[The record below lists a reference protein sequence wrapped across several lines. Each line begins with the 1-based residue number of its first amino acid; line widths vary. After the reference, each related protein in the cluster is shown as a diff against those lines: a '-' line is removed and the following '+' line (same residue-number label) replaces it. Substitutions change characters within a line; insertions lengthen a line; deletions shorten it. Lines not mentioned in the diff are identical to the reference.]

1 MSISQRMPDEV
12 QTARLCLRAWRSS
25 DAAALRA
32 ALESNFD
39 RIAPWIPA
47 HVATPAPIPEMEA
60 RLIRSAAAFADNRE
74 WRFGIFP
81 LGDDLGHHRV
91 LGEMSLFPRDA
102 KGRVPLAQADRVELG
117 YWISADATGRG
128 LVTEGARALLDVAA
142 TIAAFSQA
150 EIRCDARNAPS
161 GAVAQRLGFV
171 LQPASPLDDNN
182 LQVWTRALR
191 E

>member
-1 MSISQRMPDEV
+1 MPDEV
-12 QTARLCLRAWRSS
+12 HTARLCLRPWRVS

-60 RLIRSAAAFADNRE
+60 RLTRSAAAFADNRE

-81 LGDDLGHHRV
+81 LDDDSRV
-91 LGEMSLFPRDA
+91 LGEMSLFPRDT

-117 YWISADATGRG
+117 YWIAADATGQG
-128 LVTEGARALLDVAA
+128 LVTEGARALLAA
-142 TIAAFSQA
+142 AARIPAFSRA

-161 GAVAQRLGFV
+161 GAVARRLGFV
-171 LQPASPLDDNN
+171 LHPASPLDDNH
-182 LQVWTRALR
+182 LQVWTRAFR